1 MRGGGHMPSK
11 KKRFSFTYNG
21 KRYNIYASSA
31 REAALRMAEKQKE
44 LEEGVRITGGSMS
57 FRTWATQYL
66 EVYKTSLKPDSYQSY
81 VRVVNQL
88 CKQIGDLPL
97 KSIAPLDCQ
106 RAINAFSGKSKSY
119 IRNLRRSL
127 KEIMQCAVD
136 NKKIKENPAESVVMP
151 TGYRSTRRALTSE
164 ERERVLQLAVT
175 NRRYYA
181 YLLMMLCGCRPAEAS
196 EVKRSD
202 ISDVTG
208 MDGQIYHLLHIRG
221 TKTKNADRKVP
232 MPDMLYDLLKDIPPD
247 EYITPTL
254 KGTKHGP
261 WNQVFKKFAKKA
273 GISEELR
280 PYNLRHEFCTE
291 CARRG
296 VDVRVAMKLMGH
308 STIAMTAEVYT
319 NLQSQD
325 ILQSAAK
332 LNDVHNKQEDVLPPV
347 LPKAE
352 AVGNA

>member
-1 MRGGGHMPSK
+1 MPSK
-11 KKRFSFTYNG
+11 KKRFTFTFNG
-21 KRYNIYASSA
+21 KRYSVFASSPK
-31 REAALRMAEKQKE
+31 EAGLRIAERQKE
-44 LEEGVRITGGSMS
+44 LKEGVRLSGGSML
-57 FRTWATQYL
+57 FQTWATQYL

-97 KSIAPLDCQ
+97 KAITPLDCQ

-127 KEIMQCAVD
+127 KEILQSAVD
-136 NKKIKENPAESVVMP
+136 NKKIKESPAENIVMP
-151 TGYRSTRRALTSE
+151 TGYRSTRRALTAD
-164 ERERVLQLAVT
+164 EREKVLQLAST

-273 GISEELR
+273 GISEELQ

-319 NLQSQD
+319 NLQSND
-325 ILQSAAK
+325 ILQSAAL
-332 LNDVHNKQEDVLPPV
+332 LNEVHNDNSDVHPPV
-347 LPKAE
+347 HPKSKAI
-352 AVGNA
+352 GNA

>member
-1 MRGGGHMPSK
+1 MPSK
-11 KKRFSFTYNG
+11 KKRFTFTFNG
-21 KRYNIYASSA
+21 KRYSVFASSPK
-31 REAALRMAEKQKE
+31 EAGLRIAERQKE
-44 LEEGVRITGGSMS
+44 LEEGVRLSGGSMP

-97 KSIAPLDCQ
+97 KAITPLDCQ

-127 KEIMQCAVD
+127 KEILQSAVD
-136 NKKIKENPAESVVMP
+136 NKKIKESPAENLVMP
-151 TGYRSTRRALTSE
+151 TGYRSTRRALTSD
-164 ERERVLQLAVT
+164 EREKVLQLAST

-232 MPDMLYDLLKDIPPD
+232 MPDMLYDLLKDLPPD

-273 GISEELR
+273 GISEEL
-280 PYNLRHEFCTE
+280 
-291 CARRG
+291 
-296 VDVRVAMKLMGH
+296 
-308 STIAMTAEVYT
+308 
-319 NLQSQD
+319 
-325 ILQSAAK
+325 
-332 LNDVHNKQEDVLPPV
+332 
-347 LPKAE
+347 
-352 AVGNA
+352 

>member
-1 MRGGGHMPSK
+1 MPSK
-11 KKRFSFTYNG
+11 KKRFSFTFEG
-21 KRYNIYASSA
+21 KRYQIYANNA
-31 REAALRMAEKQKE
+31 KEAGIRIAEKQRQ
-44 LEEGVRITGGSMS
+44 LEEGVKLSGGSML

-66 EVYKTSLKPDSYQSY
+66 EVYKTSLRPQSYQSY

-88 CKQIGDLPL
+88 CKHLGDMPL

-106 RAINAFSGKSKSY
+106 RTINTFAGKSKSY

-127 KEIMQCAVD
+127 KEILQSAVD
-136 NKKIKENPAESVVMP
+136 NKKIAENPAENVVMP
-151 TGYRSTRRALTSE
+151 TGYRSTRRALTPD
-164 ERERVLQLAVT
+164 EREKVLALAVT

-181 YLLMMLCGCRPAEAS
+181 YLLMMLCGCRPAEAA
-196 EVKRSD
+196 EAKRSD
-202 ISDVTG
+202 LSEVIG
-208 MDGQIYHLLHIRG
+208 MDGITYHIMHIRG

-232 MPDMLYDLLKDIPPD
+232 VPDMLWDLLKDLPPD
-247 EYITPTL
+247 EYITPTI
-254 KGTKHGP
+254 KGTKHGG
-261 WNQVFKKFAKKA
+261 WNQVFKKFCRKA
-273 GISEELR
+273 GITEDLQ

-332 LNDVHNKQEDVLPPV
+332 LNEVHNEGEDVLPPV
-347 LPKAE
+347 LPKSKS
-352 AVGNA
+352 VGNA